1 MKKATAK
8 KHADGAC
15 DRNRHRVHRL
25 NEDVEM
31 LIIPI
36 GTSVSIHGEA
46 GGVVTAHATI
56 EGLQICRHRATMNE
70 VAFLTQES

>member
-8 KHADGAC
+8 KHDDGA
-15 DRNRHRVHRL
+15 
-25 NEDVEM
+25 VEM